1 MYDIVLDI
9 DNLIDLE
16 EGWKIY
22 FAQRLLSRIEGAA
35 VMNKPLDPETV
46 NNLSLSTTKVVVS
59 VLGLFNKGKTFLL
72 NKICNENFDSGYKVT
87 TRGLSFKEPYDMNN
101 IILLDTA
108 GTSSPLQS
116 TYMSVL
122 FSFTNPDPVK
132 NPKSTLAVKKSTEDF
147 LQKMSFLLSDIII
160 VVVNELTWPDQEY
173 MTALA
178 EQVRERPNDAVDN
191 KIIVVH
197 NYKDAETIE
206 DYLIMRQV
214 R

>member
-1 MYDIVLDI
+1 MQNQVFPLQILNFLFQDMYDIVIDI

-22 FAQRLLSRIEGAA
+22 FAQRLLTRIEGAA
-35 VMNKPLDPETV
+35 VVNKPLDPETV

-116 TYMSVL
+116 KFNSNSSNIY
-122 FSFTNPDPVK
+122 
-132 NPKSTLAVKKSTEDF
+132 
-147 LQKMSFLLSDIII
+147 
-160 VVVNELTWPDQEY
+160 
-173 MTALA
+173 
-178 EQVRERPNDAVDN
+178 
-191 KIIVVH
+191 
-197 NYKDAETIE
+197 
-206 DYLIMRQV
+206 
-214 R
+214 